1 MLAALPMKRIGVNAA
16 KYGQQCRR
24 FWHDARTLTLIVY
37 SELLRTRALTIAA
50 ALAFYF
56 LLSMVPLLIV
66 FSSLLQFL
74 PISDIFQQSLNLM
87 AELVPPDAMTLVER
101 IVSDILAPNRGKL
114 LSFGILGYLWAASGG
129 FSSLIESLDI
139 AYDVPVSRPWW
150 RDRIRA
156 LLLTLTS
163 GGLVSL
169 SVLLLLGGPHLG
181 HFLNEIFPI
190 PNVIEHLWPILR
202 LALIGATFVTGLEF
216 VYYLGPNSRHS
227 FFSTLPGA
235 VLAIAIWLVGSAG
248 LNYYLSHLSNY
259 NATYGSM
266 GALIGLMLWL
276 YITALAILIGA
287 ELNAELTKLRA
298 KHNSHRAVAETPL
311 AEAPAERPI
320 PAAQ

>member
-1 MLAALPMKRIGVNAA
+1 
-16 KYGQQCRR
+16 
-24 FWHDARTLTLIVY
+24 
-37 SELLRTRALTIAA
+37 
-50 ALAFYF
+50 
-56 LLSMVPLLIV
+56 
-66 FSSLLQFL
+66 
-74 PISDIFQQSLNLM
+74 
-87 AELVPPDAMTLVER
+87 
-101 IVSDILAPNRGKL
+101 
-114 LSFGILGYLWAASGG
+114 
-129 FSSLIESLDI
+129 
-139 AYDVPVSRPWW
+139 
-150 RDRIRA
+150 
-156 LLLTLTS
+156 
-163 GGLVSL
+163 
-169 SVLLLLGGPHLG
+169 
-181 HFLNEIFPI
+181 
-190 PNVIEHLWPILR
+190 VIEHLWPILR
-202 LALIGATFVTGLEF
+202 VALIGATFVTGLEF